1 MWSVKRSNQKKNR
14 RMNPMGYT
22 RLGESEIRLFQIPVQ
37 DIVDFPLVAGT
48 YRYIESVIVVHGAAI
63 VLWMS

>member
-1 MWSVKRSNQKKNR
+1 
-14 RMNPMGYT
+14 MGYT